1 MLDGLLNVL
10 NGLTDVEFV
19 EEAWSHSPTKKY
31 GVVTLDGQKALKT
44 GKSMI
49 SEKMLRGYV
58 DVFEKKPKN
67 LNTQKSVEAA
77 LSFLGIYYSLESVQF
92 EEDTGY
98 VHWEWRWLAT
108 LGKVESE
115 MYNNTVFVKM
125 YDENVDTTALMQS
138 ANAGMQIIG
147 VYMDETVH
155 VYCSTVTIN
164 ESIPNRMFEFEFY
177 RINDETGFIIMRK
190 VMLAEDGT
198 FTEEETVL
206 RTGGVCG
213 FTPNTFSYKDIE
225 DAIQK
230 SSEVILMETD
240 TDPMPGGASTVAG
253 RLRRRLTWY
262 GNENGLYYATFDNEV
277 GYTSDSYDGIMTE
290 Y

>member
-19 EEAWSHSPTKKY
+19 EEAWSHSPTQKY

-58 DVFEKKPKN
+58 DVFEKKPKGM
-67 LNTQKSVEAA
+67 NTPNSVEAA

-98 VHWEWRWLAT
+98 VHWEWRWIDT

-147 VYMDETVH
+147 VYMDENVH

-177 RINDETGFIIMRK
+177 QIDGETGVITARK
-190 VMLAEDGT
+190 ITLAEDGT
-198 FTEEETVL
+198 FSEDETVL
-206 RTGGVCG
+206 LTGGAYIV
-213 FTPNTFSYKDIE
+213 TPNTFTYETIE
-225 DAIQK
+225 AVIQK
-230 SSEVILMETD
+230 GCEVILAETD
-240 TDPMPGGASTVAG
+240 TDPMPGGASTVVG

-262 GNENGLYYATFDNEV
+262 GNENGHYYATFDNEV
-277 GYTSDSYDGIMTE
+277 GYSSDSYDGIMAE